1 MTLIKRVKGDQDTL
15 LSELRSVL
23 QIPEPK
29 NPRDD
34 KIRIRTGGTIE
45 VSGNRVREVKL
56 WLAGL
61 GF

>member
-1 MTLIKRVKGDQDTL
+1 VSGDQQAFL
-15 LSELRSVL
+15 NELRAAL
-23 QIPEPK
+23 QISIPK

-34 KIRIRTGGTIE
+34 VVRIRTGGTIE
-45 VSGNRVREVKL
+45 VKGNRVREVKH